1 MQIRDYILKK
11 ERNMRLLRRR
21 EEKGVLPETS
31 GFTSRTLVI
40 YFLIGIG
47 LIGIGTYI
55 YSNFLIQRIRKETE
69 TTSRIFASYASG
81 PGASEEELLAL
92 LFREVIEK
100 IDFPV
105 VLTDAQGRPYS
116 AKNVSDT
123 NLVRVARN
131 LDREH
136 KPIPIVIRSG
146 SDSTFVGYVHY
157 GLSPF
162 TRSLRILPFLMTA
175 FLLAFLFLG
184 FWGYLIYRRS
194 EEEKIWY
201 SLAKETAHQLATPL
215 SSLSG
220 WLETL
225 RKSVPKE
232 IYEGIAEDAQR
243 MKEVLEKFSR
253 IGMPPRLVE
262 KDPIPII
269 QKAVNY
275 VKRRA
280 HNQIQFIENYQPLP
294 MIKFDDILLDWAVE
308 NILKNGL
315 DAIGSKPG
323 IVSVKTQ
330 TADGGALIEIT
341 DTGGGIK
348 QAKDIFKPGYTT
360 KKYGWGLG
368 LVLTK
373 RIIEGYHNGRLILKK
388 TGPGGTTFQIF
399 IPRS

>member
-1 MQIRDYILKK
+1 MKLFRKK
-11 ERNMRLLRRR
+11 E
-21 EEKGVLPETS
+21 KGILPETS

-40 YFLIGIG
+40 YFLVGIG
-47 LIGIGTYI
+47 LIGVATYL
-55 YSNFLIQRIRKETE
+55 YSNYLIQRVRRETE
-69 TTSRIFASYASG
+69 TTSRIFASYVSG
-81 PGASEEELLAL
+81 PGTSEEELLAL

-105 VLTDAQGRPYS
+105 VLTDAQGIPYS

-123 NLVRVARN
+123 NLIRVVKR
-131 LDREH
+131 LDKEH
-136 KPIPIVIRSG
+136 KPIPIVVRTG

-162 TRSLRILPFLMTA
+162 TRALRMIPFLMTA
-175 FLLAFLFLG
+175 FLIAFLFLG
-184 FWGYLIYRRS
+184 FWGYLIYRKS

-220 WLETL
+220 WLETI
-225 RKSVPKE
+225 KKTIPEE

-253 IGMPPRLVE
+253 IGMQPRLIE
-262 KDPIPII
+262 KDPNPVI

-275 VKRRA
+275 IKRRA
-280 HNQIQFIENYQPLP
+280 HKQIQFIENYEPLP
-294 MIKFDDILLDWAVE
+294 LIKFDDILLDWAVE

-323 IVSVKTQ
+323 VLSIKTQ
-330 TADGGALIEIT
+330 TGDGGIVIEIS

-348 QAKDIFKPGYTT
+348 NTKDIFRPGYTT

-373 RIIEGYHNGRLILKK
+373 RIIEGYHNGRLVLKR

-399 IPRS
+399 IPGSRK

>member
-1 MQIRDYILKK
+1 MMALFRK
-11 ERNMRLLRRR
+11 R
-21 EEKGVLPETS
+21 EKSVLPETS
-31 GFTSRTLVI
+31 GFTSRTLVV
-40 YFLIGIG
+40 YFLVGIGFIGIVV
-47 LIGIGTYI
+47 YI

-69 TTSRIFASYASG
+69 TTSRIFASYVSG
-81 PGASEEELLAL
+81 PGTNEEELLAL
-92 LFREVIEK
+92 LFHEVIEK

-105 VLTDAQGRPYS
+105 VLTDVQGRPYS

-123 NLVRVARN
+123 NLINVVKK

-136 KPIPIVIRSG
+136 KPIPIVIRTG
-146 SDSTFVGYVHY
+146 YDSTFVGYVHY

-162 TRSLRILPFLMTA
+162 TKSLRILPFLMTA

-225 RKSVPKE
+225 KKSIPVE
-232 IYEGIAEDAQR
+232 IYDGIAEDALR

-253 IGMPPRLVE
+253 IGLPPCLVE

-294 MIKFDDILLDWAVE
+294 LIRFDDILLDWAVE

-323 IVSVKTQ
+323 IISVKTQ
-330 TADGGALIEIT
+330 TSDSDAVIEIS

-348 QAKDIFKPGYTT
+348 KAKDIFKPGYTT

-373 RIIEGYHNGRLILKK
+373 RIIEGYHNGKLILKK
-388 TGPGGTTFQIF
+388 TGPGGTTFQVV
-399 IPRS
+399 IPGSQK

>member
-1 MQIRDYILKK
+1 MIKPRPKS
-11 ERNMRLLRRR
+11 
-21 EEKGVLPETS
+21 EKGVLPKTS
-31 GFTSRTLVI
+31 GFTSRTLII

-47 LIGIGTYI
+47 IIGVVTYI
-55 YSNFLIQRIRKETE
+55 YSNYLIHRIKKETE

-81 PGASEEELLAL
+81 PLASEDELLAL

-105 VLTDAQGRPYS
+105 VLTDVQGKPYS
-116 AKNVSDT
+116 AKNVLDA
-123 NLVRVARN
+123 NLKKVVHR
-131 LDREH
+131 LDQDHR
-136 KPIPIVIRSG
+136 PIPIVVKQG
-146 SDSTFVGYVHY
+146 NDSTIVGYVHY

-175 FLLAFLFLG
+175 FLVAFLFLG
-184 FWGYLIYRRS
+184 FWGYLVYRKS

-225 RKSVPKE
+225 KKSIPRE
-232 IYEGIAEDAQR
+232 IYEGIAEDSKR

-253 IGMPPRLVE
+253 IGLPPRLVE
-262 KDPIPII
+262 KDPVPVIH
-269 QKAVNY
+269 KAVNY
-275 VKRRA
+275 IKRRA
-280 HNQIQFIENYQPLP
+280 HTQIQFIENYQPLP
-294 MIKFDDILLDWAVE
+294 VIKFDDILLDWAVE

-315 DAIGSKPG
+315 DAIGAKSG
-323 IVSVKTQ
+323 IVSIKTY
-330 TADGGALIEIT
+330 ANEGGAVIEIS
-341 DTGGGIK
+341 DTGSGITK
-348 QAKDIFKPGYTT
+348 EKDIFKPGYTT

-373 RIIEGYHNGRLILKK
+373 RIIEGYHSGRLILKK

-399 IPRS
+399 IPRSIR

>member
-1 MQIRDYILKK
+1 MRWLFRKK
-11 ERNMRLLRRR
+11 EKVSL
-21 EEKGVLPETS
+21 LPETS

-47 LIGIGTYI
+47 VIGVVTYA
-55 YSNFLIQRIRKETE
+55 YSTFLMGRIKRETE

-105 VLTDAQGRPYS
+105 VLTDAQGQPYS
-116 AKNVSDT
+116 AKNVPEKD
-123 NLVRVARN
+123 LGKIVKK

-136 KPIPIVIRSG
+136 RPIPIVIRTG
-146 SDSTFVGYVHY
+146 SDSTIVGYVHY

-162 TRSLRILPFLMTA
+162 TRSLKILPFLMTA

-184 FWGYLIYRRS
+184 FWGYLIYRKS

-215 SSLSG
+215 SSLTG

-225 RKSVPKE
+225 KRNVTPE
-232 IYEGIAEDAQR
+232 IFEGIVEDTQR

-253 IGMPPRLVE
+253 IGMPPRLIE
-262 KDPIPII
+262 KDPIPVI
-269 QKAVNY
+269 QKAVSY
-275 VKRRA
+275 IKRRA
-280 HNQIQFIENYQPLP
+280 HTQIKFIENYQPLP
-294 MIKFDDILLDWAVE
+294 PIKFDDILLGWAIE

-315 DAIGSKPG
+315 DAIGPKPG
-323 IVSVKTQ
+323 TISIKTE
-330 TADGGALIEIT
+330 ADDHNAIIEIA
-341 DTGGGIK
+341 DTGPGIK

-373 RIIEGYHNGRLILKK
+373 RIVEEYHKGKLTLKK
-388 TGPGGTTFQIF
+388 TGPGGTTFQIY
-399 IPRS
+399 IPGSGK

>member
-1 MQIRDYILKK
+1 
-11 ERNMRLLRRR
+11 MRLSHHKRK
-21 EEKGVLPETS
+21 EEKSVLPPTT
-31 GFTSRTLVI
+31 GFTSRTLII
-40 YFLIGIG
+40 YFLIGIS
-47 LIGIGTYI
+47 LIGIVTYI
-55 YSNFLIQRIRKETE
+55 YSNFLIQRIKKETE

-105 VLTDAQGRPYS
+105 VLTDVDGRPYS

-123 NLVRVARN
+123 NLVKVVRM

-136 KPIPIVIRSG
+136 KPIPIVIRRG

-162 TRSLRILPFLMTA
+162 TRSLKILPFLMTA

-184 FWGYLIYRRS
+184 FWGYLIYRKS

-225 RKSVPKE
+225 KKGVPKE
-232 IYEGIAEDAQR
+232 VYDGIAEDAQR

-253 IGMPPRLVE
+253 IGMPPRLIE
-262 KDPIPII
+262 KDPIPVI

-275 VKRRA
+275 IKRRA
-280 HNQIQFIENYQPLP
+280 HNQIQFIEKYQPLP
-294 MIKFDDILLDWAVE
+294 LLRFDDILLDWAVE

-323 IVSVKTQ
+323 TISVKTEVS
-330 TADGGALIEIT
+330 D
-341 DTGGGIK
+341 GGGIIEISDTGTGIK
-348 QAKDIFKPGYTT
+348 QTNEIFRPGYTT

-373 RIIEGYHNGRLILKK
+373 RIIEGYHNGRLILKN
-388 TGPGGTTFQIF
+388 TGPGGTTFQIYL
-399 IPRS
+399 PGSKK

>member
-1 MQIRDYILKK
+1 MIK
-11 ERNMRLLRRR
+11 LRRKSD
-21 EEKGVLPETS
+21 KGVLPETS

-47 LIGIGTYI
+47 LIGIVTYI
-55 YSNFLIQRIRKETE
+55 YSNYLVQRIKKETE

-81 PGASEEELLAL
+81 PGSSEEELLAL
-92 LFREVIEK
+92 LFHEVIEK

-116 AKNVSDT
+116 SKNVLDT
-123 NLVRVARN
+123 NLTRVAQR
-131 LDREH
+131 LDRVH
-136 KPIPIVIRSG
+136 KPIPIIIRQG
-146 SDSTFVGYVHY
+146 VDSTFVGYVHY

-162 TRSLRILPFLMTA
+162 TKSLRILPFLMTA
-175 FLLAFLFLG
+175 FLIAFLFLG
-184 FWGYLIYRRS
+184 FWGYLIYRKS

-225 RKSVPKE
+225 KKNIPQE
-232 IYEGIAEDAQR
+232 IYQGIAEDSLR
-243 MKEVLEKFSR
+243 MREVLEKFSR
-253 IGMPPRLVE
+253 IGLPPRLVE

-269 QKAVNY
+269 HKAVNY
-275 VKRRA
+275 IKRRA
-280 HNQIQFIENYQPLP
+280 HSQIQFIENYQPLP
-294 MIKFDDILLDWAVE
+294 VIKFDDILLDWAVE

-315 DAIGSKPG
+315 DAIGSKSG
-323 IVSVKTQ
+323 TVSIKTY
-330 TADGGALIEIT
+330 TNEGGAVIEIA
-341 DTGGGIK
+341 DTGGGITK
-348 QAKDIFKPGYTT
+348 EKEIFKPGYTT

-388 TGPGGTTFQIF
+388 TGPGGTTFQVF
-399 IPRS
+399 IPGSSK

>member
-1 MQIRDYILKK
+1 MIKPRPKS
-11 ERNMRLLRRR
+11 
-21 EEKGVLPETS
+21 EKGVLPKTS
-31 GFTSRTLVI
+31 GFTSRTLII

-47 LIGIGTYI
+47 IIGVVTYI
-55 YSNFLIQRIRKETE
+55 YSNYLIHRIKKETE

-81 PGASEEELLAL
+81 PLASEDELLAL

-105 VLTDAQGRPYS
+105 VLTDVQGKPYS
-116 AKNVSDT
+116 AKNVLDA
-123 NLVRVARN
+123 NLKKVVHR
-131 LDREH
+131 LDQDHR
-136 KPIPIVIRSG
+136 PIPIVVKQG
-146 SDSTFVGYVHY
+146 NDSTIVGYVHY

-175 FLLAFLFLG
+175 FLVAFLFLG
-184 FWGYLIYRRS
+184 FWGYLVYRKS

-225 RKSVPKE
+225 KKSIPRE
-232 IYEGIAEDAQR
+232 IYEGIAEDSKR

-253 IGMPPRLVE
+253 IGLPPRLVE
-262 KDPIPII
+262 KDPIPVIH
-269 QKAVNY
+269 KAVNY
-275 VKRRA
+275 IKRRA
-280 HNQIQFIENYQPLP
+280 HTQIQFIENYQPLP
-294 MIKFDDILLDWAVE
+294 VIKFDDILLDWAVE

-315 DAIGSKPG
+315 DAIGAKSG
-323 IVSVKTQ
+323 IVSIKTY
-330 TADGGALIEIT
+330 ANEGGAVIEIS
-341 DTGGGIK
+341 DTGSGITK
-348 QAKDIFKPGYTT
+348 EKDIFKPGYTT

-373 RIIEGYHNGRLILKK
+373 RIIEGYHSGRLILKK

-399 IPRS
+399 IPRSIR

>member
-1 MQIRDYILKK
+1 MKLFRKK
-11 ERNMRLLRRR
+11 G
-21 EEKGVLPETS
+21 KGILPETS

-40 YFLIGIG
+40 YFLVGIG
-47 LIGIGTYI
+47 LIGVATYL
-55 YSNFLIQRIRKETE
+55 YSNYLIQRVRRETE
-69 TTSRIFASYASG
+69 TTSRIFASYVSG
-81 PGASEEELLAL
+81 PGTSEEELLAL

-105 VLTDAQGRPYS
+105 VLTDAQGIPYS

-123 NLVRVARN
+123 NLIRVVKR
-131 LDREH
+131 LDKEH
-136 KPIPIVIRSG
+136 KPIPIVVRTG

-162 TRSLRILPFLMTA
+162 TRALRMIPFLMTA
-175 FLLAFLFLG
+175 FLIAFLFLG
-184 FWGYLIYRRS
+184 FWGYLIYRKS

-220 WLETL
+220 WLETI
-225 RKSVPKE
+225 KKTIPEE

-253 IGMPPRLVE
+253 IGMQPRLIE
-262 KDPIPII
+262 KDPNPVI

-275 VKRRA
+275 IKRRA
-280 HNQIQFIENYQPLP
+280 HKQIQFIENYEPLP
-294 MIKFDDILLDWAVE
+294 LIKFDDILLDWAVE

-323 IVSVKTQ
+323 VLSIKTQ
-330 TADGGALIEIT
+330 TGDGGIVIEIS

-348 QAKDIFKPGYTT
+348 NTKDIFRPGYTT

-373 RIIEGYHNGRLILKK
+373 RIIEGYHNGRLVLKR

-399 IPRS
+399 IPGSRK